1 MYTDLH
7 CFSLSPYPDI
17 PEGPYPPVAEFVMKE
32 WDAMNGGYLAGDR
45 VAIIDGST
53 GLERSFA
60 DYYHNTRHIAG
71 ALQHD
76 FNITEESCVAL
87 YSPNHV
93 DYLPVCLAVSLC
105 GAKLTPI
112 NPLYKAEE
120 MRVVLDRSKSSV
132 LITHKVGLE
141 TALEAAKNSKTI
153 RHVVVITDDENE
165 PIPEGTVNL
174 SLLKNCGNT
183 VDGTSHEIHEKVD
196 WHPYLLPYSSGT
208 TGLPKGVVLTHK
220 NIVANLLQCEEVESL
235 AFPMVSYKCARV
247 LFKNDWMP

>member
-1 MYTDLH
+1 
-7 CFSLSPYPDI
+7 
-17 PEGPYPPVAEFVMKE
+17 MKE
-32 WDAMNGGYLAGDR
+32 WDATSGGYLAGDR

-53 GLERSFA
+53 GLERTFA

-87 YSPNHV
+87 YAPNHV

-120 MRVVLDRSKSSV
+120 VRVILDRSKSSV
-132 LITHKVGLE
+132 LIAHKVGLE

-153 RHVVVITDDENE
+153 KHVVVITDDEYE
-165 PIPEGTVNL
+165 PIPEGTINL
-174 SLLKNCGNT
+174 SLLKECG
-183 VDGTSHEIHEKVD
+183 S
-196 WHPYLLPYSSGT
+196 PS
-208 TGLPKGVVLTHK
+208 KG
-220 NIVANLLQCEEVESL
+220 S
-235 AFPMVSYKCARV
+235 CADSQKYCGKSTPV
-247 LFKNDWMP
+247 